1 MKHRK
6 IVTELVSF
14 TLPLILSGLFQQL
27 FSWVDA
33 FIVGNVNGEAALA
46 AIGATNSI
54 YSLFV
59 SLITGFTSGLSVL
72 CAQMHGRGDKERIR
86 ETLSSNVFVLTLVF
100 LFISIAGIVFTG
112 SLLALMDTPEN
123 ISSQAES
130 YLSIMMAG
138 IPFLVVYNVYSAVL
152 RGEGNS
158 RAPFT
163 AVLVSSI
170 SNVVLDLLFVAGFG
184 MSCAGAAAA
193 TVIAQAAMTVYLV
206 IYIVV
211 RYPHLRVRFFS
222 RPADAHTLKKSAVFG
237 FPPSVQS
244 GITSAGNVVLQSFM
258 NGFGE
263 KTVAAITT
271 AYRVDTVILLP
282 IINLGSGISTLVAQ
296 REGSGDRESA
306 LKVLHAGLV
315 LMVCVSA
322 ALTLLVFTCGS
333 SLIAM
338 FGLSGDTVL
347 IGRSFFRGLSTFYVV
362 FGLSMA
368 VRGYLEGTGD
378 MLFSAL
384 AGISFLVLRIVC
396 SYALEDYFGNM
407 VIAYAEAIAW
417 VFLLIIVSLRYR
429 MRRLNQKALWK

>member
-33 FIVGNVNGEAALA
+33 FIVGNINGEAALA

-72 CAQMHGRGDKERIR
+72 CAQMHGRGEKERIR

-100 LFISIAGIVFTG
+100 LFISLAGIVFTD
-112 SLLALMDTPEN
+112 SLLALMATPEN

-163 AVLVSSI
+163 AVLVSSL

-206 IYIVV
+206 IYTVV
-211 RYPHLRVRFFS
+211 RYPHLRFRFFS
-222 RPADAHTLKKSAVFG
+222 GPADAHTLKKSAVFG

-322 ALTLLVFTCGS
+322 ALTLLVFTYGS

-347 IGRSFFRGLSTFYVV
+347 IGRSFFRGLSTFYVI

-368 VRGYLEGTGD
+368 LRGFIEGRGD
-378 MLFSAL
+378 MLASGL
-384 AGISFLVLRIVC
+384 LGISSLVVRIIM
-396 SYALEDYFGNM
+396 SYIMKPFFGNM
-407 VIAYAEAIAW
+407 TIAYAEAVAWIYQLIVYFLRFRIAGK
-417 VFLLIIVSLRYR
+417 RQR
-429 MRRLNQKALWK
+429 

>member
-33 FIVGNVNGEAALA
+33 FIVGNINGEAALA

-72 CAQMHGRGDKERIR
+72 CAQMHGRGEKERIK
-86 ETLSSNVFVLTLVF
+86 ETLSSNVLVLTLVF
-100 LFISIAGIVFTG
+100 LFISLAGIVFTD
-112 SLLALMDTPEN
+112 SLLALMATPEN

-163 AVLVSSI
+163 AVLVSSL
-170 SNVVLDLLFVAGFG
+170 SNVALDLLFVAGLG

-206 IYIVV
+206 IYTVV
-211 RYPHLRVRFFS
+211 RYPHLRFRFFS
-222 RPADAHTLKKSAVFG
+222 GPADAHTLKKSAVFG

-244 GITSAGNVVLQSFM
+244 GITSVGNVVLQSFM

-322 ALTLLVFTCGS
+322 ALTLLVFTYGS

-347 IGRSFFRGLSTFYVV
+347 IGRSFFRGLSTFYVI

-368 VRGYLEGTGD
+368 LRGFIEGRGD
-378 MLFSAL
+378 MLASGL
-384 AGISFLVLRIVC
+384 LGISSLVVRIIM
-396 SYALEDYFGNM
+396 SYIMKPFFGNM
-407 VIAYAEAIAW
+407 TIAYAEAVAWIYQLIVYFLRFRIAGK
-417 VFLLIIVSLRYR
+417 RQR
-429 MRRLNQKALWK
+429 

>member
-6 IVTELVSF
+6 IVIELVSF

-72 CAQMHGRGDKERIR
+72 CAQMHGRGEKERIR

-158 RAPFT
+158 RAPFN

-206 IYIVV
+206 IYTVV
-211 RYPHLRVRFFS
+211 RYPHLRFRFFS
-222 RPADAHTLKKSAVFG
+222 RPADAHILKKSAVFG

-368 VRGYLEGTGD
+368 LRGFIEGRGD
-378 MLFSAL
+378 MLASGL
-384 AGISFLVLRIVC
+384 LGISSLVVRIIM
-396 SYALEDYFGNM
+396 SYIMKPFFGNM
-407 VIAYAEAIAW
+407 TIAYAEAVAW
-417 VFLLIIVSLRYR
+417 IYQLIVYFLRFR
-429 MRRLNQKALWK
+429 KAGKCQR

>member
-206 IYIVV
+206 IYTVV

-368 VRGYLEGTGD
+368 LRGFIEGRGD
-378 MLFSAL
+378 MLASGL
-384 AGISFLVLRIVC
+384 LGISSLVVRIIM
-396 SYALEDYFGNM
+396 SYIMKPFFGNM
-407 VIAYAEAIAW
+407 TIAYAEAVAW
-417 VFLLIIVSLRYR
+417 IYQLIVYFLRFR
-429 MRRLNQKALWK
+429 KAGKCQR

>member
-72 CAQMHGRGDKERIR
+72 CAQMHGRGEKERIR

-158 RAPFT
+158 RAPFN

-206 IYIVV
+206 IYTVV
-211 RYPHLRVRFFS
+211 RYPHLRFRFFS

-368 VRGYLEGTGD
+368 LRGFIEGRGD
-378 MLFSAL
+378 MLASGL
-384 AGISFLVLRIVC
+384 LGISSLVVRIIM
-396 SYALEDYFGNM
+396 SYIMKPFFGNM
-407 VIAYAEAIAW
+407 TIAYAEAVAW
-417 VFLLIIVSLRYR
+417 IYQLIVYFLRFR
-429 MRRLNQKALWK
+429 KAAKCQR

>member
-72 CAQMHGRGDKERIR
+72 CAQMHGRGEKERIR

-158 RAPFT
+158 RAPFN

-206 IYIVV
+206 IYTVV

-222 RPADAHTLKKSAVFG
+222 RPADAHILKKSAVFG

-368 VRGYLEGTGD
+368 LRGFIEGRGD
-378 MLFSAL
+378 MLASGL
-384 AGISFLVLRIVC
+384 LGISSLVVRIIM
-396 SYALEDYFGNM
+396 SYIMKPFFGNM
-407 VIAYAEAIAW
+407 TIAYAEAVAW
-417 VFLLIIVSLRYR
+417 IYQLIVYFLRFR
-429 MRRLNQKALWK
+429 KAAKCQR

>member
-72 CAQMHGRGDKERIR
+72 CAQMHGRGEKERIR
-86 ETLSSNVFVLTLVF
+86 ETLSSNVIVLTLVF
-100 LFISIAGIVFTG
+100 LFISFAGLVFTG
-112 SLLALMDTPEN
+112 DLLSVMDTPEN
-123 ISSQAES
+123 ILFQSES
-130 YLSIMMAG
+130 YLSIMMTG

-163 AVLVSSI
+163 AVLVSSL

-206 IYIVV
+206 IYTVV
-211 RYPHLRVRFFS
+211 RYPHLHFRLFC
-222 RPADAHTLKKSAVFG
+222 RPVGVHTLKKSAVFG

-296 REGSGDRESA
+296 REGSGDRQGA
-306 LKVLHAGLV
+306 LKVLRAGLV
-315 LMVCVSA
+315 LMACVSL
-322 ALTLLVFTCGS
+322 ALTLLVFTFGS

-347 IGRSFFRGLSTFYVV
+347 LGRSFFRGLSTFYMV

-368 VRGYLEGTGD
+368 LRGFIEGRGD
-378 MLFSAL
+378 MLASGL
-384 AGISFLVLRIVC
+384 LGISSLSVRIIM
-396 SYALEDYFGNM
+396 SYVMKLFFGNM
-407 VIAYAEAIAW
+407 TIAYAEAVAW
-417 VFLLIIVSLRYR
+417 IYQLIVYFIRFRKVEKCQR
-429 MRRLNQKALWK
+429 

>member
-72 CAQMHGRGDKERIR
+72 CAQMHGRGEKERIR

-158 RAPFT
+158 RAPFN

-206 IYIVV
+206 IYTVV

-368 VRGYLEGTGD
+368 LRGFIEGRGD
-378 MLFSAL
+378 MLASGL
-384 AGISFLVLRIVC
+384 LGISSLVVRIIM
-396 SYALEDYFGNM
+396 SYIMKPFFGNM
-407 VIAYAEAIAW
+407 TIAYAEAVAW
-417 VFLLIIVSLRYR
+417 IYQLIVYFLRFR
-429 MRRLNQKALWK
+429 KAAKCQR

>member
-1 MKHRK
+1 
-6 IVTELVSF
+6 
-14 TLPLILSGLFQQL
+14 
-27 FSWVDA
+27 
-33 FIVGNVNGEAALA
+33 
-46 AIGATNSI
+46 
-54 YSLFV
+54 
-59 SLITGFTSGLSVL
+59 
-72 CAQMHGRGDKERIR
+72 
-86 ETLSSNVFVLTLVF
+86 
-100 LFISIAGIVFTG
+100 
-112 SLLALMDTPEN
+112 
-123 ISSQAES
+123 
-130 YLSIMMAG
+130 
-138 IPFLVVYNVYSAVL
+138 
-152 RGEGNS
+152 
-158 RAPFT
+158 
-163 AVLVSSI
+163 
-170 SNVVLDLLFVAGFG
+170 
-184 MSCAGAAAA
+184 
-193 TVIAQAAMTVYLV
+193 MTVYLV
-206 IYIVV
+206 IYTVV
-211 RYPHLRVRFFS
+211 RYPHLRFRFFS

-296 REGSGDRESA
+296 REGSGDRECA

-368 VRGYLEGTGD
+368 LRGFIEGRGD
-378 MLFSAL
+378 MLASGL
-384 AGISFLVLRIVC
+384 LGISSLVVRIIM
-396 SYALEDYFGNM
+396 SYIMKQFSGNM
-407 VIAYAEAIAW
+407 TIAYAEAVAW
-417 VFLLIIVSLRYR
+417 IYQLIVYFLRFR
-429 MRRLNQKALWK
+429 KAGKCQR

>member
-72 CAQMHGRGDKERIR
+72 CAQMHGRGEKERIR
-86 ETLSSNVFVLTLVF
+86 ETLSSNVIVLTLVF
-100 LFISIAGIVFTG
+100 LFISFAGLVFTG
-112 SLLALMDTPEN
+112 DLLSVMDTPEN
-123 ISSQAES
+123 ILFQSES
-130 YLSIMMAG
+130 YLSIMMTG

-163 AVLVSSI
+163 AVLVSSL

-206 IYIVV
+206 IYTVV
-211 RYPHLRVRFFS
+211 RYPHLHFRLFC
-222 RPADAHTLKKSAVFG
+222 RPVGVHTLKKSAVFG

-244 GITSAGNVVLQSFM
+244 GITSAGNVVLQNFM

-296 REGSGDRESA
+296 REGSGDRQGA
-306 LKVLHAGLV
+306 LKVLRAGLV
-315 LMVCVSA
+315 LMASVSL
-322 ALTLLVFTCGS
+322 ALTLLVFTFGS

-347 IGRSFFRGLSTFYVV
+347 IGRSFFRGLSTFYMV

-368 VRGYLEGTGD
+368 LRGFIEGRGD
-378 MLFSAL
+378 MLASGL
-384 AGISFLVLRIVC
+384 LGISSLSVRIIM
-396 SYALEDYFGNM
+396 SYVMKPFFGNM
-407 VIAYAEAIAW
+407 TIAYAEAVAW
-417 VFLLIIVSLRYR
+417 IYQLIVYFIRFRKVEKCQR
-429 MRRLNQKALWK
+429 

>member
-72 CAQMHGRGDKERIR
+72 CAQMHGRGEKERIR

-206 IYIVV
+206 IYTVV

-368 VRGYLEGTGD
+368 LRGFIEGRGD
-378 MLFSAL
+378 MLASGL
-384 AGISFLVLRIVC
+384 LGISSLVVRIIM
-396 SYALEDYFGNM
+396 SYIMKPFFGNM
-407 VIAYAEAIAW
+407 TIAYAEAVAW
-417 VFLLIIVSLRYR
+417 IYQLIVYFLRFR
-429 MRRLNQKALWK
+429 KAAKCQR

>member
-1 MKHRK
+1 MKHMK

-33 FIVGNVNGEAALA
+33 FIVGNINGEAALA

-72 CAQMHGRGDKERIR
+72 CAQMHGRGEKERIK
-86 ETLSSNVFVLTLVF
+86 ETLSSNVLVLTLVF
-100 LFISIAGIVFTG
+100 LFISLAGIVFTD
-112 SLLALMDTPEN
+112 SLLALMATPEN

-163 AVLVSSI
+163 AVLVSSL
-170 SNVVLDLLFVAGFG
+170 SNVALDLLFVAGLG

-206 IYIVV
+206 IYTVV
-211 RYPHLRVRFFS
+211 RYPHLRFRFFS
-222 RPADAHTLKKSAVFG
+222 GPADAHTLKKSAVFG

-322 ALTLLVFTCGS
+322 ALTLLVFTYGS

-347 IGRSFFRGLSTFYVV
+347 IGRSFFRGLSTFYVI

-368 VRGYLEGTGD
+368 LRGFIEGRGD
-378 MLFSAL
+378 MLASGL
-384 AGISFLVLRIVC
+384 LGISSLVVRIIM
-396 SYALEDYFGNM
+396 SYIMKPFFGNM
-407 VIAYAEAIAW
+407 TIAYAEAVAW
-417 VFLLIIVSLRYR
+417 IYQLIVYFLRFR
-429 MRRLNQKALWK
+429 KAGKCQR

>member
-33 FIVGNVNGEAALA
+33 FIVGNINGEAALA

-72 CAQMHGRGDKERIR
+72 CAQMHGRGEKERIK
-86 ETLSSNVFVLTLVF
+86 ETLSSNVIVLTLVF
-100 LFISIAGIVFTG
+100 LFISLAGIAFTD
-112 SLLALMDTPEN
+112 SLLALMATPEN

-163 AVLVSSI
+163 AVLVSSL
-170 SNVVLDLLFVAGFG
+170 SNVALDLLFVAGLG

-206 IYIVV
+206 IYTVV
-211 RYPHLRVRFFS
+211 RYPHLRFRFFS

-338 FGLSGDTVL
+338 FGLNGDTVL

-368 VRGYLEGTGD
+368 LRGFIEGRGD
-378 MLFSAL
+378 MLASGL
-384 AGISFLVLRIVC
+384 LGISSLVVRIIM
-396 SYALEDYFGNM
+396 SYIMKPFFGNM
-407 VIAYAEAIAW
+407 TITYAEAVAW
-417 VFLLIIVSLRYR
+417 IYQLIVYFLRFR
-429 MRRLNQKALWK
+429 KAGKCQR

>member
-72 CAQMHGRGDKERIR
+72 CAQMHGRGEKERIR
-86 ETLSSNVFVLTLVF
+86 ETLSSNVIVLTLVF
-100 LFISIAGIVFTG
+100 LFISFAGLVFTG
-112 SLLALMDTPEN
+112 DLLSVMDTPEN
-123 ISSQAES
+123 ILFQSES
-130 YLSIMMAG
+130 YLSIMMTG

-163 AVLVSSI
+163 AVLVSSL

-184 MSCAGAAAA
+184 MSCVGAAAA

-206 IYIVV
+206 IYTVV
-211 RYPHLRVRFFS
+211 RYPHLHFRLFC
-222 RPADAHTLKKSAVFG
+222 RPVGVHTLKKSAVFG

-296 REGSGDRESA
+296 REGSGDRQGA
-306 LKVLHAGLV
+306 LNVLRAGLV
-315 LMVCVSA
+315 LMACVSL
-322 ALTLLVFTCGS
+322 ALTLLVFTFGS

-347 IGRSFFRGLSTFYVV
+347 IGRSFFRGLSTFYMV

-368 VRGYLEGTGD
+368 LRGFIEGMGD
-378 MLFSAL
+378 MLASGL
-384 AGISFLVLRIVC
+384 LGISSLTVRIIM
-396 SYALEDYFGNM
+396 SYVMKPFFGNM
-407 VIAYAEAIAW
+407 TIAYAEAVAW
-417 VFLLIIVSLRYR
+417 IYQLIVYFIRFRKVEKCQR
-429 MRRLNQKALWK
+429 

>member
-72 CAQMHGRGDKERIR
+72 CAQMHGRGEKERIR
-86 ETLSSNVFVLTLVF
+86 ETLSSNVIVLTLVF
-100 LFISIAGIVFTG
+100 LFISFAGLVFTG
-112 SLLALMDTPEN
+112 DLLSVMDTPEN
-123 ISSQAES
+123 ILFQSES
-130 YLSIMMAG
+130 YLSIMMTG

-163 AVLVSSI
+163 AVLVSSL

-206 IYIVV
+206 IYTVV
-211 RYPHLRVRFFS
+211 RYPHLHFRLFC
-222 RPADAHTLKKSAVFG
+222 RPVGVHTLKKSAVFG

-244 GITSAGNVVLQSFM
+244 GITSAGNVVLQNFM

-296 REGSGDRESA
+296 REGSGDRQGA
-306 LKVLHAGLV
+306 LNVLRAGLV
-315 LMVCVSA
+315 LMASVSL
-322 ALTLLVFTCGS
+322 ALTLLVFTFGS

-347 IGRSFFRGLSTFYVV
+347 IGRSFFRGLSTFYVI

-368 VRGYLEGTGD
+368 LRGFIEGRGD
-378 MLFSAL
+378 MLASGL
-384 AGISFLVLRIVC
+384 LGISSLTVRIIM
-396 SYALEDYFGNM
+396 SYVMKPFFGNM
-407 VIAYAEAIAW
+407 TIAYAEAVAW
-417 VFLLIIVSLRYR
+417 IYQLIVYFIRFRKVEKCQR
-429 MRRLNQKALWK
+429 

>member
-72 CAQMHGRGDKERIR
+72 CAQMHGRGEKERIR
-86 ETLSSNVFVLTLVF
+86 ETLSSNVIVLTLVF
-100 LFISIAGIVFTG
+100 LFISFAGLVFTG
-112 SLLALMDTPEN
+112 DLLSVMDTPEN
-123 ISSQAES
+123 ILFQSES
-130 YLSIMMAG
+130 YLSIMMTG

-163 AVLVSSI
+163 AVLVSSL

-206 IYIVV
+206 IYTVV
-211 RYPHLRVRFFS
+211 RYPHLHFRLFC
-222 RPADAHTLKKSAVFG
+222 RPVGVHTLKRSAVFG

-296 REGSGDRESA
+296 REGSGDRQGA
-306 LKVLHAGLV
+306 LKVLRAGLV
-315 LMVCVSA
+315 LMACVSL
-322 ALTLLVFTCGS
+322 ALTLLVFTFGS

-347 IGRSFFRGLSTFYVV
+347 IGRSFFRGLSTFYMV

-368 VRGYLEGTGD
+368 LRGFIEGRGD
-378 MLFSAL
+378 MLASGL
-384 AGISFLVLRIVC
+384 LGISSLSVRIIM
-396 SYALEDYFGNM
+396 SYVMKPFFGNM
-407 VIAYAEAIAW
+407 TIAYAEAVAW
-417 VFLLIIVSLRYR
+417 IYQLIVYFIRFRKVEKCQR
-429 MRRLNQKALWK
+429 

>member
-33 FIVGNVNGEAALA
+33 FIVGNINGEAALA

-72 CAQMHGRGDKERIR
+72 CAQMHGRGEKERIK
-86 ETLSSNVFVLTLVF
+86 ETLSSNVLVLTLVF
-100 LFISIAGIVFTG
+100 LFISLAGIVFTD
-112 SLLALMDTPEN
+112 SLLALMATPEN

-163 AVLVSSI
+163 AVLVSSL
-170 SNVVLDLLFVAGFG
+170 SNVALDLLFVAGLG

-206 IYIVV
+206 IYTVV
-211 RYPHLRVRFFS
+211 RYPHLRFRFFS
-222 RPADAHTLKKSAVFG
+222 GPADAHTLKKSAVFG

-368 VRGYLEGTGD
+368 LRGFIEGRGD
-378 MLFSAL
+378 MLASGL
-384 AGISFLVLRIVC
+384 LGISSLVVRIIM
-396 SYALEDYFGNM
+396 SYIMKPFFGNM
-407 VIAYAEAIAW
+407 TIAYAEAVAW
-417 VFLLIIVSLRYR
+417 IYQLIVYFLRFR
-429 MRRLNQKALWK
+429 KAAKCQR

>member
-206 IYIVV
+206 IYTVV

-368 VRGYLEGTGD
+368 LRGFIEGRGD
-378 MLFSAL
+378 MLASGL
-384 AGISFLVLRIVC
+384 LGISSLVVRIIM
-396 SYALEDYFGNM
+396 SYIMKPFFGNM
-407 VIAYAEAIAW
+407 TIAYAEAVAW
-417 VFLLIIVSLRYR
+417 IYQLIVYFLRFR
-429 MRRLNQKALWK
+429 KAAKCQR

>member
-72 CAQMHGRGDKERIR
+72 CAQMHGRGEKERIR
-86 ETLSSNVFVLTLVF
+86 ETLSSNVIVLTLVF
-100 LFISIAGIVFTG
+100 LFISFAGLVFTG
-112 SLLALMDTPEN
+112 DLLSVMDTPEN
-123 ISSQAES
+123 ILFQSES
-130 YLSIMMAG
+130 YLSIMMTG

-163 AVLVSSI
+163 AVLVSSL

-206 IYIVV
+206 IYTVV
-211 RYPHLRVRFFS
+211 RYPHLHFRLFC
-222 RPADAHTLKKSAVFG
+222 RPVGVHTLKRSAVFG

-296 REGSGDRESA
+296 REGSGDRQGA
-306 LKVLHAGLV
+306 LNVLRAGLV
-315 LMVCVSA
+315 LMACVSL
-322 ALTLLVFTCGS
+322 ALTLLVFTFGS

-347 IGRSFFRGLSTFYVV
+347 IGRSFFRGLSTFYMV

-368 VRGYLEGTGD
+368 LRGFIEGRGD
-378 MLFSAL
+378 MLASGL
-384 AGISFLVLRIVC
+384 LGISSLSVRIIM
-396 SYALEDYFGNM
+396 SYVMKPFFGNM
-407 VIAYAEAIAW
+407 TIAYAEAVAW
-417 VFLLIIVSLRYR
+417 IYQLIVYFIRFRKVEKCQR
-429 MRRLNQKALWK
+429 

>member
-33 FIVGNVNGEAALA
+33 FIVGNINGEAALA

-72 CAQMHGRGDKERIR
+72 CAQMHGRGEKERIR

-112 SLLALMDTPEN
+112 SLLVLMDTPEN

-206 IYIVV
+206 IYTVV
-211 RYPHLRVRFFS
+211 RYPHLRFRFFS
-222 RPADAHTLKKSAVFG
+222 RPAGAHTLKKSAVFG

-322 ALTLLVFTCGS
+322 ALTLLVFTFGA

-368 VRGYLEGTGD
+368 LRGFIEGRGD
-378 MLFSAL
+378 MLASGL
-384 AGISFLVLRIVC
+384 LGISSLVVRIIM
-396 SYALEDYFGNM
+396 SYVMKPFFGNM
-407 VIAYAEAIAW
+407 TIAYAEAVAW
-417 VFLLIIVSLRYR
+417 IYQLIVYFIRFRKVRKCQR
-429 MRRLNQKALWK
+429 